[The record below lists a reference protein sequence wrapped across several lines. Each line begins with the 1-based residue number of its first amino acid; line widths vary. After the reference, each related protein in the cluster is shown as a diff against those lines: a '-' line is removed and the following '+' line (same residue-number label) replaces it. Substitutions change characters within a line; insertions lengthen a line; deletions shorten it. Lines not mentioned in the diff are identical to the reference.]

1 MPFDSGSV
9 TVSFFHIQ
17 DELPEDMVEKF
28 AVRRAGTLDS
38 VSKNPEDDP
47 QLGWVARH
55 VLDSEINDV
64 TVHRGR
70 MVSMMLR
77 KAKRQVPASL
87 LQAVCRKDEQAYLTE
102 KQADFVPSKVR
113 KQIKQEAVEK
123 LFPMMPPMLSNIPF
137 VIDPAS
143 NMLYLGTAAQASI
156 DLFIEQFQQ
165 TLKIEPLQWS
175 PAYIL
180 AEEFQTTESS
190 FPTVSFCGVRDA
202 EPVIGRDFLTWLWYF
217 SENGG
222 KADLGQDGEFELLI
236 EAPLVFADSGE
247 ANGAE
252 ETVVKKGNSP
262 QRSAEAKAALATGK
276 KLKKANFTIARNQEI
291 WSGTFDADRFAFSG
305 LKLPD
310 GEMLAPDERF
320 QERMEF
326 LALFR
331 NAWEAYFK
339 TFASTMLG
347 GGLKDLE
354 AKLQK
359 WSENRDAV

>member
-1 MPFDSGSV
+1 M
-9 TVSFFHIQ
+9 
-17 DELPEDMVEKF
+17 
-28 AVRRAGTLDS
+28 
-38 VSKNPEDDP
+38 
-47 QLGWVARH
+47 
-55 VLDSEINDV
+55 
-64 TVHRGR
+64 
-70 MVSMMLR
+70 
-77 KAKRQVPASL
+77 
-87 LQAVCRKDEQAYLTE
+87 
-102 KQADFVPSKVR
+102 
-113 KQIKQEAVEK
+113 
-123 LFPMMPPMLSNIPF
+123 
-137 VIDPAS
+137 
-143 NMLYLGTAAQASI
+143 
-156 DLFIEQFQQ
+156 
-165 TLKIEPLQWS
+165 
-175 PAYIL
+175 
-180 AEEFQTTESS
+180 
-190 FPTVSFCGVRDA
+190 
-202 EPVIGRDFLTWLWYF
+202 IGRDFLTWLWYF